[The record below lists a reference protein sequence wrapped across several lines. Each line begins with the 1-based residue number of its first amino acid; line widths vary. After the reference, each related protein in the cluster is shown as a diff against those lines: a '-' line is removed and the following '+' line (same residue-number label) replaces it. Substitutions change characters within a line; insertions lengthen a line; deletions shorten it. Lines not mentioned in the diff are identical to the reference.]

1 MVVPP
6 GAEVAELRGSSAS
19 LHPLGTRLVRKALVH
34 PSWRDS
40 VRRVGYVLIALAM
53 VGYAVAVLFVDFY
66 SGEFPGTPKIT
77 YFDLLTSPG
86 PTSAV
91 DTIGGILTAFGG
103 PLLIVVLALVG
114 LAGRDTAA
122 RPLVIVA
129 VAVWALFVVGVT
141 LGIWAS
147 RDDFPVGTGF
157 WVQATCAGI
166 AIVGMLVLL
175 LLPDRAASPAVD
187 TASDGMRT

>member
-1 MVVPP
+1 
-6 GAEVAELRGSSAS
+6 
-19 LHPLGTRLVRKALVH
+19 
-34 PSWRDS
+34 
-40 VRRVGYVLIALAM
+40 
-53 VGYAVAVLFVDFY
+53 VDFY

-129 VAVWALFVVGVT
+129 VTVWAMVVVGVT

-147 RDDFPVGTGF
+147 RDDFPLGTGF
-157 WVQATCAGI
+157 WVQAACAGI

-175 LLPDRAASPAVD
+175 LVSDRATYPAVD
-187 TASDGMRT
+187 AASDGMGT

>member
-1 MVVPP
+1 M
-6 GAEVAELRGSSAS
+6 G
-19 LHPLGTRLVRKALVH
+19 K
-34 PSWRDS
+34 
-40 VRRVGYVLIALAM
+40 VGYVLIALAM
-53 VGYAVAVLFVDFY
+53 VGYAVAVLF
-66 SGEFPGTPKIT
+66 
-77 YFDLLTSPG
+77 
-86 PTSAV
+86 
-91 DTIGGILTAFGG
+91 
-103 PLLIVVLALVG
+103 VVLALVG

-129 VAVWALFVVGVT
+129 VAVWAMFVVGVT
-141 LGIWAS
+141 LGIGAS

-175 LLPDRAASPAVD
+175 LVSDRAASPAVD